1 MLSWRGSNDLYKC
14 ESLVLAEILTKAP
27 HSPDLQDDIPLK
39 IMTRFENSGNE
50 GVGDSRSRQLVDTTH
65 SCGFVYRV
73 LLLVGWLGLGFSSAH
88 GQTQDAYTPFFEL
101 EVDGIPFY
109 KKANQLFEDSQGL
122 LWIGTGSGLYRYDGN
137 QLKVYQYNV
146 FDEGSIPNNTI
157 RDIVEDGNHD
167 LWISTESFLVLYRRK
182 EDRFVAYH
190 KNFNSE
196 NLYVGRNG
204 KVYVCQTQRGLLE
217 ITPHVL
223 PDSIGFRYLYQ
234 VKEDPKL
241 LNIGSPTAA
250 YEDEFERKW
259 IGTRTG
265 IYLFQGDNQL
275 SATSID
281 FPILHIVKGRDQ
293 VLWVSSEN
301 QLYEVQYSKQDSDL
315 EILASYKLACNK
327 QDESLSIEALVLA
340 PDGRIWVGTDKCL
353 FRGDQ
358 VYGQFRFKAV
368 KENGFDETKLTS
380 DRITAL
386 VVDYYDN
393 LWVGTVNG
401 VSKHISKASIF
412 QFKSLEALGEKIQNN
427 AVHSIHE
434 DEQGNLWIG
443 TNESGLFRYNEPTN
457 SFLKIGIPERKISC
471 IRQHANPD
479 RLLVGAQQSLYEI
492 SKLPSATPEVT
503 KLAHYKRTIM
513 DILPINSDE
522 IWVALWGQGLDI
534 IDGKKE
540 LPEYKKALVE
550 QTKGN
555 HVSVLHKDGL
565 GNIWIG
571 TRGNGLYLV
580 DQEAEAY
587 RVYDPSLEDG
597 ITANA
602 FLSIWEDLESNIWL
616 GTRGGGLMFYDQ
628 RRKVFEPFT
637 IEDGLPSNTITTV
650 IGDRK
655 QNLWL
660 GSQEGLA
667 VYTPADG
674 SFITFGSEYGIH
686 TNHFS
691 FNSGTQSEHQRQ
703 LYFGTIGGY
712 YSIATEEYKKNLKP
726 PKTVITSFRSYGQL
740 KDSSTYQLD
749 LSYFQDAQPEVVLP
763 YQQNNVTIGFSSS
776 DLTAPLKNKYAYK
789 LEGVNDYWIFPDG
802 NSKNAVYFD
811 LAPGDYLFQVKS
823 SNSDGVWAKEPTTLM
838 ITITPPFWRSSWAY
852 SIYAFLILLAIA
864 VLMILYRRWY
874 KLKKSLL
881 RETISRE
888 KDKQHHQM
896 RMVFFT
902 DISHELRTPLTLILS
917 YIEDII
923 SNNKEKIDRKV
934 AFSLYNSALKMKQLI
949 NQFMDIRKH
958 NEKQFQLDVKVCEA
972 RRLIKS
978 IEVTFMDYAKINQVE
993 LHFQAPK
1000 EEISGYLDYF
1010 IVEKIVSNLL
1020 TNALKYTPSGGEI
1033 TLSIEPRLRKG
1044 QEENGFQLQA
1054 GKYLDI
1060 VIRDN
1065 GIGMSAE
1072 DLAHIFDRYYQA
1084 KQLHSDQMTGTG
1096 IGMELVHKLVRL
1108 HHGGIWVKSEPGVFT
1123 EFLVSLPL
1131 EEQHYASHE
1140 INPARDKAPLLPEAE
1155 VVLPVGGQIAARGQ
1169 TRKDRA
1175 TILIVDDNPDLREM
1189 MQEFLQREYQVCQ
1202 AEDGKQGVE
1211 MALDKRPDLIIS
1223 DILMPVE
1230 DGISLLGKIKQ
1241 NPAVNHIPIF
1251 MLTAKTDDETKEECI
1266 KQGAQDVLEKPF
1278 SMDFL
1283 KWKIKNTLQFQD
1295 SLKKAYSK
1303 KITAEP
1309 TNTPVESPD
1318 EQMMK
1323 ELIRIVEDNL
1333 HSHKLGVEFLA
1344 TELGM
1349 SRANLY
1355 RKLQKIVNET
1365 PVHFIKQIRLKRAKQ
1380 ILETNKFYISEVAFM
1395 CGFNSVK
1402 YFRRCFQKEY
1412 GLTPTE
1418 FSKKSQTLPKSEGV
1432 N

>member
-1 MLSWRGSNDLYKC
+1 METILLFTSLSD
-14 ESLVLAEILTKAP
+14 EIL
-27 HSPDLQDDIPLK
+27 LM
-39 IMTRFENSGNE
+39 IMTRIEHRGKE
-50 GVGDSRSRQLVDTTH
+50 GAGTSRRRLLVEAIRSFCYFGRT
-65 SCGFVYRV
+65 
-73 LLLVGWLGLGFSSAH
+73 LLLIGCLGFGTSSTK
-88 GQTQDAYTPFFEL
+88 GQAQDAYTPFFEL

-122 LWIGTGSGLYRYDGN
+122 LWIGTGSGLFRYDGN
-137 QLKVYQYNV
+137 QLKSYQYNV
-146 FDEGSIPNNTI
+146 FDDGSIPNNTI
-157 RDIVEDGNHD
+157 RDIVEDDNHD
-167 LWISTESFLVLYRRK
+167 LWISTESYLVLYRRK
-182 EDRFVAYH
+182 EDRFIPYH
-190 KNFNSE
+190 KNFNSD

-204 KVYVCQTQRGLLE
+204 KVYVCQVQRGLLE
-217 ITPHVL
+217 ITPHIQT
-223 PDSIGFRYLYQ
+223 DSIHFRYLYAL
-234 VKEDPKL
+234 KEAQKAVEP
-241 LNIGSPTAA
+241 GSPTAV
-250 YEDEFERKW
+250 YEDEFERRW
-259 IGTRTG
+259 IGTDTG
-265 IYLFQGDNQL
+265 MYLFKGENQL
-275 SATSID
+275 SPTRID
-281 FPILHIVKGRDQ
+281 FPIRHIVKGRDQ
-293 VLWVSSEN
+293 VLWLSSKN
-301 QLYEVQYSKQDSDL
+301 QLHEVQYSKQDNDL
-315 EILASYKLACNK
+315 EILASYQLACND
-327 QDESLSIEALVLA
+327 QDESLTIEALVLA

-358 VYGQFRFKAV
+358 VYGQYRFRSV
-368 KENGFDETKLTS
+368 KEDGLNETRLIS

-386 VVDYYDN
+386 LVDHYDN

-401 VSKHISKASIF
+401 VSKHISKASVF
-412 QFKSLEALGEKIQNN
+412 QFKSLEELGEKIQNN
-427 AVHSIHE
+427 AVHSLHE
-434 DEQGNLWIG
+434 DQQGNLWIG
-443 TNESGLFRYNEPTN
+443 TNESGLFRYNKLSN
-457 SFLKIGIPERKISC
+457 SFLKIWIPHRRITC
-471 IRQHANPD
+471 IRRHVNPD
-479 RLLVGAQQSLYEI
+479 RLLIGAERTLYEI
-492 SKLPSATPEVT
+492 SNLDAVTPDVRRLAQYERNVMDVLP
-503 KLAHYKRTIM
+503 L
-513 DILPINSDE
+513 NSDE
-522 IWVALWGQGLDI
+522 IWVALWGHGLDI

-540 LPEYKKALVE
+540 LPEYKKALVQE
-550 QTKGN
+550 TKGN
-555 HVSVLHKDGL
+555 HVSVLHKDGFS
-565 GNIWIG
+565 NIWIG

-580 DQEAEAY
+580 DQEAESY
-587 RVYDPSLEDG
+587 RVFGPSLEEG

-602 FLSIWEDLESNIWL
+602 FLSIWEDLESNIWF

-628 RRKVFEPFT
+628 RRKIFEPFT

-674 SFITFGSEYGIH
+674 SFITFSSEYGIH

-691 FNSGTQSEHQRQ
+691 FNSGTQSEDQRQ

-712 YSIATEEYKKNLKP
+712 YSISTEEYKKNLKP

-740 KDSSTYQLD
+740 KDSSIYQLD
-749 LSYFQDAQPEVVLP
+749 LSYFQDPQPEVVLP

-789 LEGVNDYWIFPDG
+789 LEGVNDYWIFPEG

-811 LAPGDYLFQVKS
+811 LAPGEYLFQVKS
-823 SNSDGVWAKEPTTLM
+823 SNSDGVWAQEPTTLM

-852 SIYAFLILLAIA
+852 SIYALLFLLAIG
-864 VLMILYRRWY
+864 VLVFLYRRWY
-874 KLKKSLL
+874 MLKKSLL

-923 SNNKEKIDRKV
+923 SNNKARIDRKI
-934 AFSLYNSALKMKQLI
+934 AFSVYNNALKMKQLI

-958 NEKQFQLDVKVCEA
+958 NEKQFQLDVKNCEA

-1000 EEISGYLDYF
+1000 EEIRGYLDYF

-1020 TNALKYTPSGGEI
+1020 ANALKYTPPGGEI
-1033 TLSIEPRLRKG
+1033 TLSIEQDLRKR
-1044 QEENGFQLQA
+1044 QEDNEFKLQS
-1054 GKYLDI
+1054 GKYLNI

-1065 GIGMSAE
+1065 GIGMSPE
-1072 DLAHIFDRYYQA
+1072 DLEHIFDRYYQA
-1084 KQLHSDQMTGTG
+1084 KQLNSDQMTGTG

-1131 EEQHYASHE
+1131 EERHYGIHE
-1140 INPARDKAPLLPEAE
+1140 INRIVDQESLLLQPVNEVEA
-1155 VVLPVGGQIAARGQ
+1155 VLPVAA
-1169 TRKDRA
+1169 TSA
-1175 TILIVDDNPDLREM
+1175 TPGSSSKGRPKILIVDDNLDLREM
-1189 MQEFLQREYQVCQ
+1189 MQEFLQGAYRVCQ
-1202 AEDGKQGVE
+1202 AEDGKQGLE
-1211 MALDKRPDLIIS
+1211 MALAEKPDLIIS

-1241 NPAVNHIPIF
+1241 DPEINHIPVF

-1283 KWKIKNTLQFQD
+1283 KWKIKNTLKFQD

-1309 TNTPVESPD
+1309 TNTPLESPD

-1344 TELGM
+1344 SELGM

-1418 FSKKSQTLPKSEGV
+1418 FSKKSQKLPKSEEV